1 VKRRSGDL
9 TGLLAW
15 YPPTWRE
22 RYGDE
27 LVALIEDELDGRR
40 PTVRFR
46 ASVAWSGLRERG
58 HEAGLVGEQTA
69 PAHQVRAGS
78 LLVLCSWTAFVLAGA
93 SFSKLSEHFAGSMLP
108 GTRTLAQGAFDAV
121 VLLAFTGAVVVALGA
136 VAALPS
142 FVRFVRAGGVRAM
155 RRPVATATLLTA
167 LVVALTIPFLLWA
180 HDLNSLQRNGGHGAY
195 AGAYVGLAVLVGA
208 VLAQWTAVGVIAAR
222 RIDWSRRVLRVEAV
236 LAMTLA
242 ASMVAI
248 SGATAIW
255 WGSIGRDAPW
265 FLQGTPT
272 GTSGSPFTVNIVLT
286 MALMVVAAF
295 FGLYGVTRIARS
307 WRAVSEA

>member
-15 YPPTWRE
+15 YPPSWRE

-27 LVALIEDELDGRR
+27 LVALIEDELDGRHA
-40 PTVRFR
+40 TVRFR

-58 HEAGLVGEQTA
+58 HEAGLVGEQTT

-93 SFSKLSEHFAGSMLP
+93 SFAKLSEHFAGSVP
-108 GTRTLAQGAFDAV
+108 AGTRTLAQGAFDAV
-121 VLLAFTGAVVVALGA
+121 VLLAFAGAAVVALGA

-142 FVRFVRAGGVRAM
+142 FVRFVRAGGGRPV
-155 RRPVATATLLTA
+155 RRPIAIATLLTA
-167 LVVALTIPFLLWA
+167 LVVALAIPFVLWA
-180 HDLNSLQRNGGHGAY
+180 HHLNSVQRNGANGAY
-195 AGAYVGLAVLVGA
+195 VGAYVGLAVLVGA
-208 VLAQWTAVGVIAAR
+208 LLAQWTAVGALAAR
-222 RIDWSRRVLRVEAV
+222 RIDWSRRLLRVEAV

-242 ASMVAI
+242 ALMIAI

-255 WGSIGRDAPW
+255 WESVGRDAPW

-272 GTSGSPFTVNIVLT
+272 GTSGSPLTVIIVLT
-286 MALMVVAAF
+286 MASMVVATF
-295 FGLYGVTRIARS
+295 FGLYGGSRIARS
-307 WRAVSEA
+307 WRAVSED

>member
-1 VKRRSGDL
+1 MKRRPGDL

-15 YPPTWRE
+15 YPPSWRE

-40 PTVRFR
+40 ATVRFR

-58 HEAGLVGEQTA
+58 HEAGLVGEQTV

-93 SFSKLSEHFAGSMLP
+93 SFSKLSEHFARSLLP

-121 VLLAFTGAVVVALGA
+121 VLLAFAGAVVVALGA

-142 FVRFVRAGGVRAM
+142 FVRFVRAGGGRAM
-155 RRPVATATLLTA
+155 RRPVAIAALLTA

-180 HDLNSLQRNGGHGAY
+180 HHLNSLQRNGGHGAY

-222 RIDWSRRVLRVEAV
+222 RIDWSRRELRVEAV